1 MHQYKLV
8 ILGLAAFALAGCG
21 GNDPVPDPEPTET
34 AGGAGD
40 DFCERVSV

>member
-1 MHQYKLV
+1 MPQYKLV

-34 AGGAGD
+34 PVALTMA
-40 DFCERVSV
+40 R